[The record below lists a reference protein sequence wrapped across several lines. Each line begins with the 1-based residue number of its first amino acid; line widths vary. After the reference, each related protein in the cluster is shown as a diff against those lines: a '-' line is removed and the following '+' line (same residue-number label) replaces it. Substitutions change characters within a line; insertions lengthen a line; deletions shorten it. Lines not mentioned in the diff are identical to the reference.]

1 MSTATE
7 TKKTAKADDA
17 ANPHNISDPTLSLSK
32 LMQQS
37 GELKDGKLELPADF
51 VKDNLPPD
59 VSETSFKRHQ
69 TVRAEFIAAGA
80 HALASLTGPAM
91 KKDKALDSTSL
102 RFKLGR
108 DTVDVDYDRRREFN
122 DGKGGK
128 IEKFGHVSVGF
139 TAAGSNPTGD
149 LGKVR
154 KYANEEASRLFG
166 G

>member
-7 TKKTAKADDA
+7 TKKTTKAA
-17 ANPHNISDPTLSLSK
+17 AEDNPHGISDTVVSLAK

-37 GELKDGKLELPADF
+37 GELKDGKFELSADF

-59 VSETSFKRHQ
+59 VSEASFKRHSQ
-69 TVRAEFIAAGA
+69 VRAEFIAAGA
-80 HALASLTGPAM
+80 LALSNVAGQDF
-91 KKDKALDSTSL
+91 KKHKDHDTASL

-108 DTVDVDYDRRREFN
+108 DTVDVDYDRVREFN

-128 IEKFGHVSVGF
+128 VKKLGHVSVGF
-139 TAAGSNPTGD
+139 TAAGATPTGD

-154 KYANEEASRLFG
+154 KHSNDEATRLFG
-166 G
+166 